1 MTGKYI
7 TYPNYSSTAKYLQY
21 QVTYRCTNVEA
32 PNAVTRAAIAE
43 ATGIERHDL
52 PTFHSVDELIAEME
66 I

>member
-21 QVTYRCTNVEA
+21 QVTYRRTNVEA

-43 ATGIERHDL
+43 ATGIEQHDL
-52 PTFHSVDELIAEME
+52 PTFHSVNELMAELE
-66 I
+66 K